1 MYNKTNRFFSLI
13 FLFAFIFSCDKK
25 EECIIIEDK
34 YESNGTYY
42 FYFLNNQ
49 INQPFSNNNSSLDVD
64 PLGTGKVS
72 KEEFENYNV
81 GDKYCY

>member
-1 MYNKTNRFFSLI
+1 MNRFLCLI
-13 FLFAFIFSCDKK
+13 FLFACIFSCNKK

-42 FYFLNNQ
+42 FYFVNNQ

>member
-1 MYNKTNRFFSLI
+1 MNRFLGLI
-13 FLFAFIFSCDKK
+13 VLFAFIFSCNKK

-34 YESNGTYY
+34 YESNGAYY

-72 KEEFENYNV
+72 KDDFENYNV

>member
-1 MYNKTNRFFSLI
+1 MYNKMNRFFSLI

-42 FYFLNNQ
+42 FYFVNNQ

>member
-1 MYNKTNRFFSLI
+1 MYIKLNRLI
-13 FLFAFIFSCDKK
+13 FLIVLFAFIFSCNKK

-42 FYFLNNQ
+42 FYFLNSQ

-72 KEEFENYNV
+72 KEEFDNYNV

>member
-1 MYNKTNRFFSLI
+1 
-13 FLFAFIFSCDKK
+13 
-25 EECIIIEDK
+25 
-34 YESNGTYY
+34 
-42 FYFLNNQ
+42 
-49 INQPFSNNNSSLDVD
+49 LDVD

>member
-1 MYNKTNRFFSLI
+1 MNRFLSLI
-13 FLFAFIFSCDKK
+13 FLFALIFSCNKK

-72 KEEFENYNV
+72 KEEFDNYNI
-81 GDKYCY
+81 GDKYCF

>member
-1 MYNKTNRFFSLI
+1 MNRFFSLI

-72 KEEFENYNV
+72 KDEFENYNI

>member
-1 MYNKTNRFFSLI
+1 MNKKFIVI
-13 FLFAFIFSCDKK
+13 FLFIFWFSCTKK

-72 KEEFENYNV
+72 KDDFENYNV

>member
-1 MYNKTNRFFSLI
+1 MYIKMNRFLWLI
-13 FLFAFIFSCDKK
+13 FLFACIFSCNKK

-42 FYFLNNQ
+42 FYFVNNQ

>member
-1 MYNKTNRFFSLI
+1 MNRFFSLI

-72 KEEFENYNV
+72 KEEFDNYNI